1 MTERLTEWV
10 LRVIET
16 LGYVGIAFMIALE
29 NLIPPIPSEAI
40 LPLAGFSIARGE
52 FNFVG
57 VLIASTLGSTVGA
70 LILYAI
76 GHQVGEQRLRRF
88 IERYSWIPF
97 ISTDDIDRAH
107 GWFERHGGATVFF
120 GRLVPLVRS
129 GISLPAGFTRM
140 ALPLFIVYTAIGSA
154 IWNSVLI
161 GAGWALGERWED
173 VGQYTKIFQYIV
185 IVLILLLVGR
195 FIWRRWREGK
205 PQVAEG
211 AK

>member
-76 GHQVGEQRLRRF
+76 GHQVGERRLRRF

-173 VGQYTKIFQYIV
+173 VSQYTKIFQYIV
-185 IVLILLLVGR
+185 IVLIIILVGR